1 MTLLSKMVFM
11 IQRNV
16 LKKLKNCWHKMTK
29 KQLEHAGAIF
39 LKAINA
45 SESTSKAHGP
55 RRVAR
60 RDLNPIMHN
69 LRPALSDDDLQV
81 RLPSFLPSYRSF
93 VPSFLPIVRSFLLCG
108 VGLLVFPSS
117 NFDLHSSL
125 PASSS
130 HESVINF
137 ALFRPAFY
145 FSTFFSWLL
154 RTRSSAR

>member
-1 MTLLSKMVFM
+1 MNGGSIASGVNPDSSGRGDDDPQDVLSRLSMSIFGGGEVDTIGSSGRRQTAPKDETLEGRSVSA
-11 IQRNV
+11 V
-16 LKKLKNCWHKMTK
+16 TK

-81 RLPSFLPSYRSF
+81 RLPSFLPIVRSF
-93 VPSFLPIVRSFLLCG
+93 VPSFLSFVRSY
-108 VGLLVFPSS
+108 
-117 NFDLHSSL
+117 
-125 PASSS
+125 
-130 HESVINF
+130 F
-137 ALFRPAFY
+137 AG
-145 FSTFFSWLL
+145 
-154 RTRSSAR
+154 